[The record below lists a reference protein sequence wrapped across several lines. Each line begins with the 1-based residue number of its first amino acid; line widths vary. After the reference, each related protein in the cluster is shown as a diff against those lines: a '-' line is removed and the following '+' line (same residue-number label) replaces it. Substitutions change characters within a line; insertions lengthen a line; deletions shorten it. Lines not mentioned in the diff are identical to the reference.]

1 MLHIMTCIT
10 VKLSLLL
17 CMVFYDA
24 ITTFSL
30 YASTGTYFHIKLLK
44 LLVRI
49 EAIKMTKTG
58 RLKAH
63 PQSQASKKMCHIQTL
78 GTSSKPGLKGAVSR
92 NLSTFKH

>member
-30 YASTGTYFHIKLLK
+30 YASIGTYFHIKLLK
-44 LLVRI
+44 LLVKNRGNKDDQNWALKSPSSTPGFK
-49 EAIKMTKTG
+49 EAVSYSNIG
-58 RLKAH
+58 NILKAG
-63 PQSQASKKMCHIQTL
+63 P
-78 GTSSKPGLKGAVSR
+78 
-92 NLSTFKH
+92 

>member
-24 ITTFSL
+24 ISTFSL

-44 LLVRI
+44 LLVKNRGNKDDQNW
-49 EAIKMTKTG
+49 A
-58 RLKAH
+58 LKS
-63 PQSQASKKMCHIQTL
+63 P
-78 GTSSKPGLKGAVSR
+78 SSKPGFKEAVSYS
-92 NLSTFKH
+92 NIGNILKVGP

>member
-24 ITTFSL
+24 TTTFSL

-44 LLVRI
+44 LLVKNRRNKDDQNW
-49 EAIKMTKTG
+49 A
-58 RLKAH
+58 LKS
-63 PQSQASKKMCHIQTL
+63 P
-78 GTSSKPGLKGAVSR
+78 SSKPGFKEAVSYS
-92 NLSTFKH
+92 NIGNILKAGP